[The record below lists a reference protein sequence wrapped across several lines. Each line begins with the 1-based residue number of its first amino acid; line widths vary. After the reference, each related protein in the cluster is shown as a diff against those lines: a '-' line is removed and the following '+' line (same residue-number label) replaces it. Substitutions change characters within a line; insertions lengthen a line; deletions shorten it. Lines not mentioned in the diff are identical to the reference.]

1 MSFPFG
7 TVASVAAAVAAF
19 VSASEGSTTGTS
31 LSVPYPAGLQA
42 GDILVLWIGSAGN
55 GTFTT
60 PSGWSVAISS
70 SSGRAV
76 YYKVAT
82 GSESGSLSV
91 SVQSD
96 SNSAKCGIMAC
107 VRDATTVQAGTV
119 GTNSTG
125 DIDAPSITAAG
136 AGVLLAFASHAH
148 RTDTV
153 DAYPSGMTSMG
164 VNPNDSSGGDN
175 HASASQSV
183 GAYKNS
189 SAAGATGAK
198 NFDWSAADDNRA
210 VLVQVY

>member
-1 MSFPFG
+1 
-7 TVASVAAAVAAF
+7 VSVLVNPYILGGVPIF

-31 LSVPYPAGLQA
+31 LSVAYPAGLQA
-42 GDILVLWIGSAGN
+42 GDILVLWIASGGN
-55 GTFTT
+55 GTYTT

-96 SNSAKCGIMAC
+96 SNAAKCGIMAC
-107 VRDATTVQAGTV
+107 VRNVSTILAGSV
-119 GTNSTG
+119 GTANAS
-125 DIDAPSITAAG
+125 DVDAPSISPVAS
-136 AGVLLAFASHAH
+136 GVLLAFSSHGERSH
-148 RTDTV
+148 VV

-164 VNPNDSSGGDN
+164 VNPNNSSGGDN

-183 GAYKNS
+183 GAYQNNCP
-189 SAAGATGAK
+189 AGATGAK
-198 NFDWSAADDNRA
+198 NFDWEGTDDLRA
-210 VLVQVY
+210 VQVHVS